1 MLKKPP
7 QGFTAIEM
15 LITISILGILA
26 TIAAPSFKNLLI
38 NAQIRT
44 AAQGLTDGIQLA
56 RAEAIRLNQPTVFT
70 KGTQSSWTV
79 TVVNGGATLQSR
91 PHTEGSTVATVA
103 VTPNAA
109 TKITFNSLGRVI
121 ANADASAPITRLDI
135 DAPTS
140 SISAADSKELRIIV
154 TGGGAVRLCDPNGTT
169 GVGMGC

>member
-1 MLKKPP
+1 MLKKRPL
-7 QGFTAIEM
+7 GFTAIEM

-26 TIAAPSFKNLLI
+26 ALAAPSFKNLLI

-56 RAEAIRLNQPTVFT
+56 RAEAIRLNQPVLFT
-70 KGTQSSWTV
+70 KGTQSSWTI
-79 TVVNGGATLQSR
+79 TVVNGGAVVQSR
-91 PHTEGSTVATVA
+91 PHTEGSNVATVA
-103 VTPNAA
+103 VTPSAA

-121 ANADASAPITRLDI
+121 ANADASAPITQLNV

-154 TGGGAVRLCDPNGTT
+154 TGGGAVRLCDPNGTA